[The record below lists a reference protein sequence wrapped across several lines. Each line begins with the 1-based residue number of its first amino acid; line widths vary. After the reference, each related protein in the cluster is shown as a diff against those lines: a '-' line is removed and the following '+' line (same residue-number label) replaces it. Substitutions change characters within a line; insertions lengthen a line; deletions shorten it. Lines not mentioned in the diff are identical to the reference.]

1 MDKAIDWVTFEFGDE
16 FKHAQ
21 LNFGKRGLTII
32 AHEGICH
39 INGTNEEFK
48 KLGEFLIKEANKLD
62 DLEFDHP
69 MGQS

>member
-1 MDKAIDWVTFEFGDE
+1 MDKAIDWVTFE

-32 AHEGICH
+32 SHHGITH
-39 INGTNEEFK
+39 IDGTNEEFK